1 MESRS
6 HLKNACERAHVFK
19 KRVSISISLE
29 NIGFANISDEFENE
43 VGLTQKNI
51 GKLGHE
57 NVKNFQR
64 KLYKWYLWKN
74 QCKSLVLC
82 LHVLKCIKIDHD
94 LSVTYLN
101 LEIRSTY
108 V

>member
-57 NVKNFQR
+57 KIENF
-64 KLYKWYLWKN
+64 
-74 QCKSLVLC
+74 
-82 LHVLKCIKIDHD
+82 LKKFF
-94 LSVTYLN
+94 
-101 LEIRSTY
+101 R
-108 V
+108 